1 MGRATWRWSAL
12 FCLRRRPRM
21 RAHARGPPLRPDPES
36 GDLLPLTGVA
46 LYDESR
52 TREAAAAALSGSG
65 KSASRSWDRWST
77 SPSPAWPPP
86 SSPPSGRGVD
96 LWKWP
101 LLQAAQLAP
110 KSVVWANLY
119 LALLNLMP
127 AYPLDGGRILRAF
140 FSRTLDLSS
149 ATRRAVS
156 ISTAIA
162 MVLIFAGLFS
172 DNWLTMVGVI
182 VFSAAQL
189 EERALVFQ
197 SVLDNVR
204 LEEVMLTDFATLSPA
219 DTLEDALEK
228 AVHSLQ
234 DDFPVVR
241 GSDMVGVIS
250 KQRILDALRAEGNG
264 YVQAVMNKIF
274 EVSVRQDS
282 LGSAFRK
289 LTARNS
295 SIIPVVEDQRLIGI
309 VTLQNLMHSM
319 ALLAESR
326 KLRRDEARILGI
338 KSRASRSIA
347 EGSALSLRCRSL
359 PNLRSLFDG
368 SDGLPSGRHGSEQP
382 HGFRL
387 LHRRNLLQPRQH
399 CIRNLPVDVD
409 HGDCLARL
417 PLDIL
422 LGRSPSRA
430 RNLQC

>member
-1 MGRATWRWSAL
+1 MRSWSIPVGRLFGVDVRLHLTFLILPLFIYWTDYAAHQQTVNGARDLAL
-12 FCLRRRPRM
+12 CGIILAFVAAHECGHMLAARRFGLIPK
-21 RAHARGPPLRPDPES
+21 AVI
-36 GDLLPLTGVA
+36 LLPLTGVA

-52 TREAAAAALSGSG
+52 VEKQPASLGWKREVRLALMGPLVNLALAG
-65 KSASRSWDRWST
+65 LAIAVIGAT
-77 SPSPAWPPP
+77 
-86 SSPPSGRGVD
+86 GRGIE

-101 LLQAAQLAP
+101 FLRASNLPA
-110 KSVVWANLY
+110 SVVWANLY
-119 LALLNLMP
+119 LAGLNLLP

-140 FSRTLDLSS
+140 LSREIDLPS

-156 ISTAIA
+156 ISSAIA
-162 MVLIFAGLFS
+162 LVLVFAGLFS
-172 DNWLTMVGVI
+172 DSWLTMIGVI
-182 VFSAAQL
+182 IFSAAQL

-219 DTLEDALEK
+219 DTLEDALDK

-250 KQRILDALRAEGNG
+250 RQRILDVLRAEGNG

-274 EVSVRQDS
+274 DVSVRHDS

-289 LTARNS
+289 LTARSS

-326 KLRRDEARILGI
+326 KLRRDETE
-338 KSRASRSIA
+338 S
-347 EGSALSLRCRSL
+347 
-359 PNLRSLFDG
+359 
-368 SDGLPSGRHGSEQP
+368 
-382 HGFRL
+382 
-387 LHRRNLLQPRQH
+387 
-399 CIRNLPVDVD
+399 
-409 HGDCLARL
+409 
-417 PLDIL
+417 
-422 LGRSPSRA
+422 
-430 RNLQC
+430 

>member
-1 MGRATWRWSAL
+1 MRSWSIPVGRVFGVDVRIHLTFFILPLFIFWTEYAAKGSANGPRDL
-12 FCLRRRPRM
+12 ALVGIILASVVAHECGHMVAARRVGLIPK
-21 RAHARGPPLRPDPES
+21 AVI
-36 GDLLPLTGVA
+36 LLPLTGVA

-52 TREAAAAALSGSG
+52 VEKLQPASPVWKRDIRRALIGPLLSLVLALLAAAFV
-65 KSASRSWDRWST
+65 SATGRATELWQ
-77 SPSPAWPPP
+77 WPF
-86 SSPPSGRGVD
+86 
-96 LWKWP
+96 
-101 LLQAAQLAP
+101 LQAAKLP
-110 KSVVWANLY
+110 KSLVWANLY
-119 LALLNLMP
+119 LAIFNLMP

-140 FSRTLDLSS
+140 LSRTLDASS

-156 ISTAIA
+156 ISNAIA
-162 MVLIFAGLFS
+162 MVLMLAGLFS
-172 DNWLTMVGVI
+172 DSWLTMVGVI

-250 KQRILDALRAEGNG
+250 RQRILDALRAEGNG

-274 EVSVRQDS
+274 EVSLRQDS

-326 KLRRDEARILGI
+326 KLRRDEAE
-338 KSRASRSIA
+338 S
-347 EGSALSLRCRSL
+347 
-359 PNLRSLFDG
+359 
-368 SDGLPSGRHGSEQP
+368 
-382 HGFRL
+382 
-387 LHRRNLLQPRQH
+387 
-399 CIRNLPVDVD
+399 
-409 HGDCLARL
+409 
-417 PLDIL
+417 
-422 LGRSPSRA
+422 
-430 RNLQC
+430 